1 MSLSLPENQL
11 RLQNTVR
18 RKLVR
23 KSEEGDLKEVRRL
36 LNDEHISF
44 IFTEDDKN
52 KALMEASKNNH
63 TKVVKRLLEAGAN
76 PDNRTFF
83 NACNNGNVE
92 VVKIL
97 LKDYGID
104 PSSNDNIALLAACRG
119 GNLKIV
125 DLLLNDPRV
134 DPSAQ
139 NNGALIIASEYGHLK
154 VVERLLSHAHFHLT
168 SDSIKEA
175 LSFAR
180 RGDHLKIVE
189 LLDSV
194 NTARAAFRAKS
205 VRKLK
210 KSTRKSTRKAKKST
224 HKSTRK
230 AKKSTRKSARK
241 AKKSTRKSTRKAK
254 KSIRKS
260 TRKAKKSVHKSVRK
274 SARKVYKSP
283 RKMKKS
289 YCVKTPC
296 GKMGFSQKAS
306 CRPYKNCYRDK

>member
-1 MSLSLPENQL
+1 MSIYDNIPMSMSLSHPENQL
-11 RLQNTVR
+11 YLQNIVR
-18 RKLVR
+18 RRLVR
-23 KSEEGDLKEVRRL
+23 KSEEGDLNEVRRL

-125 DLLLNDPRV
+125 DLLLNHVSV

-139 NNGALIIASEYGHLK
+139 NNGALVIASEYGHLK
-154 VVERLLSHAHFHLT
+154 VVKRLLAHADFRLT
-168 SDSIKEA
+168 IKSIKKA
-175 LSFAR
+175 LRYASEN
-180 RGDHLKIVE
+180 GHLKISE

-194 NTARAAFRAKS
+194 INTPVARAAFRAKN
-205 VRKLK
+205 K
-210 KSTRKSTRKAKKST
+210 KSV
-224 HKSTRK
+224 RK
-230 AKKSTRKSARK
+230 AKKSTRKSVRK
-241 AKKSTRKSTRKAK
+241 AKKSTRKSVRKSARK
-254 KSIRKS
+254 VYKSLRKS
-260 TRKAKKSVHKSVRK
+260 TRK

-306 CRPYKNCYRDK
+306 CRPYKNCYRST

>member
-1 MSLSLPENQL
+1 MSLSHPEVQL

-18 RKLVR
+18 RRLVR

-52 KALMEASKNNH
+52 MALMAASENNY
-63 TKVVKRLLEAGAN
+63 TKVIKLLLEAGAN

-97 LKDYGID
+97 LKDYHID

-125 DLLLNDPRV
+125 DLLLNHV
-134 DPSAQ
+134 SVYPSAQ

-154 VVERLLSHAHFHLT
+154 VVERLLSHPHFHLT
-168 SDSIKEA
+168 SDSIKKA
-175 LSFAR
+175 LRFAR
-180 RGDHLKIVE
+180 RGGHLKIVE

-194 NTARAAFRAKS
+194 NTARAAFRPKNKKS
-205 VRKLK
+205 V
-210 KSTRKSTRKAKKST
+210 
-224 HKSTRK
+224 
-230 AKKSTRKSARK
+230 RK

-254 KSIRKS
+254 KSARKS
-260 TRKAKKSVHKSVRK
+260 TRKSKKSTRKSSRKSIRKSV
-274 SARKVYKSP
+274 RKVYKSP
-283 RKMKKS
+283 RKSARKMKKS

-296 GKMGFSQKAS
+296 GKMGFTQKAS
-306 CRPYKNCYRDK
+306 CRPYKNCYRAK